1 MTFASLIPILC
12 GVFQFYIRNRG
23 GTKSDIVVW
32 YLHMALGLQYGTEVI
47 SKSSRTHAISGG
59 KHVATVATVEPTH
72 QALKLVSTNRS
83 SRVCGT
89 ICFDASVSMCLL
101 QYHLKVFPLL
111 RHLNAFDVIWL
122 FWIVTRDFWV
132 NPSMVQRSPSLSS
145 RPQKRIKKIWKPR
158 MFCNSAMFCPSS
170 LT

>member
-1 MTFASLIPILC
+1 MTFASLIPNLC

-59 KHVATVATVEPTH
+59 KHVATVTTVEPTH
-72 QALKLVSTNRS
+72 QALKLVSTDRS

-89 ICFDASVSMCLL
+89 IGCFDASVS
-101 QYHLKVFPLL
+101 YS
-111 RHLNAFDVIWL
+111 
-122 FWIVTRDFWV
+122 IV
-132 NPSMVQRSPSLSS
+132 
-145 RPQKRIKKIWKPR
+145 
-158 MFCNSAMFCPSS
+158 
-170 LT
+170 